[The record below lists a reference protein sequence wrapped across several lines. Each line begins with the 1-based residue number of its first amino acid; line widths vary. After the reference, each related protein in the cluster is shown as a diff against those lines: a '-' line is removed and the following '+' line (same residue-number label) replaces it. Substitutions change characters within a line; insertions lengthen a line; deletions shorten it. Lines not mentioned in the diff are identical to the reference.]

1 MSTSQGRMAW
11 LSIIIALFTLPIIL
25 ANTFYVDDWHRS
37 VHAYSAWTMNG
48 RPIAEAIMRLLTFTV
63 LSPSGAP
70 QVIDIAPLPLII
82 SIPILAATCFIV
94 HKASGESSALS
105 VAASSLIVCHP
116 FFIQNLSYNFDV
128 LTMSVAMLLSAYA
141 ATFKSNSTYLTL
153 AVKVALLAA
162 SYNTYQ
168 STISLFIVLSVYL
181 PWRQEL
187 SLKGT
192 ALKILVDILGLAI
205 ATVIYK
211 FTGNA
216 MVSDNWT
223 KAHIDTVPLAFESIK
238 VVAENYSN
246 VFAMYKK
253 ASSPLLN
260 GFYIAIF
267 IFAMIGGVIS
277 SIEPWRKFFA
287 LSIPVL
293 ILVASAIPLV
303 LLNDPVIAARS
314 FPAFGAIIFI
324 LFAMASKVRY
334 LGLSAIPV
342 GVFFFVVSYANGSA
356 LADQSRFDRIIAED
370 MVRDVNSTGR
380 YPEIQYGF
388 YGKIPWS
395 PVSNPIVRSIPVVR
409 ELTVRNVGGL
419 KWMSFGVLSHYSMYK
434 GLLSESEIKSR
445 KDEICGNRVNGIT
458 YNKHAS
464 QNLIVYDFTKS
475 LCN

>member
-1 MSTSQGRMAW
+1 MSTSQTRMVW
-11 LSIIIALFTLPIIL
+11 LSIAIALFTLPIIL

-48 RPIAEAIMRLLTFTV
+48 RPVAEAIMRLLTFTV
-63 LSPSGAP
+63 MSPSGAP
-70 QVIDIAPLPLII
+70 EVIDIAPLPLII

-105 VAASSLIVCHP
+105 VAASSMVVCHP

-128 LTMSVAMLLSAYA
+128 LTMSLALLLSAYA
-141 ATFKSNSTYLTL
+141 ATLKTNSATLTL
-153 AVKVALLAA
+153 AAKIALLAIA
-162 SYNTYQ
+162 YNTYQ
-168 STISLFIVLSVYL
+168 STISVFIVLSVYL
-181 PWRQEL
+181 SWSQGISFRKTVYKVL
-187 SLKGT
+187 TDVAS
-192 ALKILVDILGLAI
+192 LAI
-205 ATVIYK
+205 ATVVYK

-238 VVAENYSN
+238 VVADNYSN
-246 VFAMYKK
+246 VFAIYKK

-260 GFYIAIF
+260 IFYVAIF
-267 IFAMIGGVIS
+267 IFAMIGGLLS
-277 SIEPWRKFFA
+277 SVSLWRKVFA
-287 LSIPVL
+287 LSIPAL
-293 ILVASAIPLV
+293 ILIVSAIPLA

-314 FPAFGAIIFI
+314 LPAFGTILFI
-324 LFAMASKVRY
+324 LFLMASKVRY
-334 LGLSAIPV
+334 LGFPAIPI
-342 GVFFFVVSYANGSA
+342 GAFFFVASYANGSA
-356 LADQSRFDRIIAED
+356 LADQSRFDRMIAED

-409 ELTVRNVGGL
+409 ELTMRNIGGL

-434 GLLSESEIKSR
+434 GLLSESEIRSR
-445 KDEICGNRVNGIT
+445 KDEVCGNRVNGIS
-458 YNKHAS
+458 YNKHFS
-464 QNLIVYDFTKS
+464 QSLIVYDFTKS